1 MLRKLLLPTIFA
13 VLAYGFWI
21 SPEFKMIAAGLALF
35 MLGMISLEEGF
46 KAFTGGTLEI
56 ILRNTTDKLWKSLSF
71 GIVTTSIM
79 QSSSLVSLITISFL
93 SAGLIELAAGIG
105 VVFGANL
112 GTTTG
117 AWLIAGLGLKVNISA
132 YAMPLLVFGVVL
144 ILQRSR
150 VLRGIGYGLTG
161 LGLLFLG
168 IYYMKEGFD
177 AFQNTFNLAE
187 YAVPGIK
194 GLFLFAL
201 IGALATFIL
210 QSSHATLVL
219 IITALA
225 AHQIA
230 YENALALAVG
240 ANVGT
245 TITALLGSMSAN
257 VDGKRLAVAHLV
269 FNLVTGLVAII
280 FIYQFIY
287 SVDWISNHIGI
298 ADHDY
303 TLKLALFHTL
313 FNLLGLVMMVP
324 LINTMVVVLQR
335 VVKEPVT
342 ALDKPRYLNKAAIE
356 VPAAAIEAVRNE
368 LIHLYENAYRLIA
381 HGLSLH
387 RGVID
392 SDKDLEAAVTQ
403 TRRLIPLDIDEYYN
417 LYIKDLYSAI
427 IEYISHVQAQE
438 LPEHFADELSA
449 LRQASRH
456 IVEAVKGM
464 KHLHKNLSRSVL
476 TRNEYV
482 RQQYNSI
489 RLELATILREIE
501 NLKSRGPDTD
511 TLLSLDAVKLSLK
524 GSDRKMNSTLDDLI
538 RKKFITAKLA
548 TSLMNDSSYAY
559 DIGQNL
565 VEMAKILLTAR
576 HPAEMDLMQKL
587 ALDEK
592 DIATLLEEGNEGN
605 KETTSSVAEKYRKIQ
620 P

>member
-1 MLRKLLLPTIFA
+1 MLRKFFLPSIFA

-21 SPEFKMIAAGLALF
+21 SPEFKVVAAGLALF
-35 MLGMISLEEGF
+35 MLGMISLEESF
-46 KAFTGGTLEI
+46 KAFTGGTLEF

-71 GIVTTSIM
+71 GIVTTSVM

-93 SAGLIELAAGIG
+93 SAGLIDLAAGIG

-117 AWLIAGLGLKVNISA
+117 AWLIAGLGLKVNIA
-132 YAMPLLVFGVVL
+132 TYAMPLLVFGVVL
-144 ILQRSR
+144 MLQRAR
-150 VLRGIGYGLTG
+150 TLKGIGYGLTG

-168 IYYMKEGFD
+168 IHYMKEGFD
-177 AFQNTFNLAE
+177 AFKDTIDLAE
-187 YAVPGIK
+187 YAVSGYK

-201 IGALATFIL
+201 IGTLATFIL

-230 YENALALAVG
+230 YENALALAIG

-245 TITALLGSMSAN
+245 TITAMLGSMSAN

-287 SVDWISNHIGI
+287 SVDWIGNHIGI

-303 TLKLALFHTL
+303 TLKLAVFHTL
-313 FNLLGLVMMVP
+313 FNLLGLVIMIP
-324 LINTMVVVLQR
+324 FINKLVVVLQR
-335 VVKEPVT
+335 VLKEPVT
-342 ALDKPRYLNKAAIE
+342 ALDKPRYLNEASIE
-356 VPAAAIEAVRNE
+356 IPAAAVEAVHNE

-392 SDKDLEAAVTQ
+392 SDQDLEAAVTQ
-403 TRRLIPLDIDEYYN
+403 TRRLIPIDIDEYYN

-427 IEYISHVQAQE
+427 IEYISRAQAQE
-438 LPEHFADELSA
+438 LPAHWADELYA

-489 RLELATILREIE
+489 RLELATILREIQL
-501 NLKSRGPDTD
+501 LKTRGPDTD
-511 TLLSLDAVKLSLK
+511 TSLSLDSVKFSLK
-524 GSDRKMNSTLDDLI
+524 EADRKMNSTLDDLI

-548 TSLMNDSSYAY
+548 TSLMNDSSYSY

-565 VEMAKILLTAR
+565 VEMAKILLTTR
-576 HPAEMDLMQKL
+576 HPDERDVMQEL

-592 DIATLLEEGNEGN
+592 DIANLLEDNQ
-605 KETTSSVAEKYRKIQ
+605 K
-620 P
+620 